1 VIISLI
7 IELII
12 ICFDRKTVADLD
24 AVGREKS
31 QAFRLQPQKK
41 ERKKEKEMELVWH
54 PKHIE
59 IRVH

>member
-1 VIISLI
+1 MVLWILVPLTVIISLI

-12 ICFDRKTVADLD
+12 NCFDRKTVADLD

-41 ERKKEKEMELVWH
+41 ERERNGVGLAS
-54 PKHIE
+54 
-59 IRVH
+59 